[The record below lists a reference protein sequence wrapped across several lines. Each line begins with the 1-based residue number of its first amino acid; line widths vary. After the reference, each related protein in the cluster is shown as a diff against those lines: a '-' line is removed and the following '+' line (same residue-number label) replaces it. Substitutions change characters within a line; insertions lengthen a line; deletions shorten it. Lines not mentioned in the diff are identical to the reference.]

1 MSKVYFT
8 SDPHF
13 EHEKLCQ
20 GLRNMSSKE
29 SDKLIIDNWNSTIT
43 KRDRV
48 YIVGDVSMENPKV
61 IARIMPKL
69 KGDIVIIGGNHC
81 TLPCCR
87 EYMKL
92 GIPVMGV
99 LQYHGFLCT
108 HIPVHPTQLY
118 GFKGNIHGHVH
129 LSGIIKD
136 LGVYDPPQLEGPYY
150 NVNVEFH
157 DYKPVLFE
165 DIKQYFIENY
175 GIKQD

>member
-13 EHEKLCQ
+13 EHEKLCN

-29 SDKLIIDNWNSTIT
+29 SDELIIDNWNSIIT
-43 KRDRV
+43 KKDRI
-48 YIVGDVSMENPKV
+48 YIIGDVSMEDPKV

-69 KGDIVIIGGNHC
+69 KGSIVIIGGNHC

-108 HIPVHPTQLY
+108 HIPVHITQLY

-175 GIKQD
+175 GIE